1 MPLTAS
7 LDGNASSFPPPSPS
21 PGGGDPNDPSHSLP
35 SFAFVIY
42 QLSVLISTLGSTA
55 ADTFTRY
62 QLLAAFSNVLSTSIN
77 LREVPSSIT
86 ADGAVHVAAA
96 VAPASSVTSP
106 IPEPPHTPTPPPL
119 PRSNTPS
126 QSPSLTIRVL
136 TPVQPLTP
144 PLVTPGASDVATAPA
159 RAHHPPPQGL
169 APPDPRHQHVVH
181 HWLMRPW
188 R

>member
-1 MPLTAS
+1 MLAATSPPPPLCSSHLSFSPSVAMPLTAS

-126 QSPSLTIRVL
+126 QSPSLTSL
-136 TPVQPLTP
+136 
-144 PLVTPGASDVATAPA
+144 SSSWEDE
-159 RAHHPPPQGL
+159 
-169 APPDPRHQHVVH
+169 
-181 HWLMRPW
+181 WE
-188 R
+188 